1 VREFLFELAGHVRR
15 SALAIFGRRAHR
27 YAGRASEAG
36 DAQFDIDAV
45 AERAVREF
53 AKAHGRSVVLFT
65 EDRGLYRIGAAPEH
79 LLIVDPIDG
88 SRGAAAGLETCC
100 ISIAAAP
107 FGGDARLGDV
117 QYALLVEVAS
127 GAWIYAERDGALE
140 SSGHREPLPNLSTLT
155 DLDRMFWSIE
165 FNGHPAEL
173 MTMAYGHLID
183 RSANPGGLFVWSS
196 ACYSI
201 SRIITGQIDAYV
213 DIGNRLLRDHP
224 RLMPRFLE
232 AGRGH
237 ILHLFPYDLAAAVFL
252 AEKAGVIIT
261 DAYGSSLA
269 DICLTDTSPEN
280 QRSCIAASTRELHRK
295 LLAEIRWDIP
305 GAQEMP

>member
-1 VREFLFELAGHVRR
+1 MREFLFALAGHIRDR
-15 SALAIFGRRAHR
+15 ALAIFGRRAHR
-27 YAGRASEAG
+27 RAGSSSEAG

-53 AKAHGRSVVLFT
+53 AEAHGRSVALFT
-65 EDRGLYRIGAAPEH
+65 EDRGLCQIGTSPEH

-107 FGGDARLGDV
+107 FDPGARLGDV
-117 QYALLVEVAS
+117 QHALLAELAS
-127 GAWIYAERDGALE
+127 GAWMYADRAGALE
-140 SSGHREPLPNLSTLT
+140 SGGYHEPLPNLSTLT
-155 DLDRMFWSIE
+155 DPDRMFWSME

-173 MTMAYGHLID
+173 MTAAYGHLID
-183 RSANPGGLFVWSS
+183 RSANPGGIFVWSS

-201 SRIITGQIDAYV
+201 SRIITGQLDAYV

-224 RLMPRFLE
+224 RLTARFLD
-232 AGRGH
+232 AGHGH

-252 AEKAGVIIT
+252 AEKAGVVIT
-261 DAYGSSLA
+261 DGYGESLA
-269 DICLTDTSPEN
+269 DIRLTDTSPDN
-280 QRSCIAASTRELHRK
+280 QRSCIAASTRELHRR
-295 LLAEIRWDIP
+295 LLSEIRWNL
-305 GAQEMP
+305 